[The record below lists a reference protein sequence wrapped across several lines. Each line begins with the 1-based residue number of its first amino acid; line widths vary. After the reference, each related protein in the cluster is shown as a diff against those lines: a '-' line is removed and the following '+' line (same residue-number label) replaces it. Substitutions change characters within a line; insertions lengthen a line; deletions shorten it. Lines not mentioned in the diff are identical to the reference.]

1 MKAVPYFLPARE
13 QRRYR
18 RRGVAE
24 GHAAI
29 KAASPERRPGGKDSR
44 DNEERLMDMLCS
56 LRQWAAAND
65 LDFEEVSVTAAYHFR
80 VEAGQLAE
88 NYRDC

>member
-1 MKAVPYFLPARE
+1 
-13 QRRYR
+13 
-18 RRGVAE
+18 
-24 GHAAI
+24 
-29 KAASPERRPGGKDSR
+29 
-44 DNEERLMDMLCS
+44 MDMLCS